1 VLCCCQ
7 VKDAVLSVY
16 THYHAPEAR
25 EVYRRVTAMALA
37 DMMDSRM
44 FQVIFNPGRASSD
57 PSEAPQGGGGEGE
70 DGWTDL
76 AGAVPRNM
84 SSDAVSAVSLDLQ
97 RCSVTDLY
105 AKANRDGAR
114 LNKQMLEIESIR
126 CSVAS
131 EGSTSSGE
139 EGGPTFTVRAGSSE
153 GVGGGSGSNGYSTV
167 THPSSSV
174 AYDSDSETTHS
185 DATKTHSGGASRES
199 PSRGDRVVDAK
210 KHRTGHT
217 NDASAN
223 LRAHDTNHTTHV
235 KTHARKGSLDAS
247 SESGASV
254 HSDDLFDDLE
264 DTSGPSHP
272 RGGRRNSLDSNRTI
286 RSSQTVASVLSLF
299 DSIVQPYQAKVNIS
313 CFCCCCCCLLL
324 GFGNKTIFGLQ
335 RSTF

>member
-1 VLCCCQ
+1 VFCCQVSVFCCCQ

-25 EVYRRVTAMALA
+25 EVHRRVTAMALA

-44 FQVIFNPGRASSD
+44 FQVIFNPGRASPD

-76 AGAVPRNM
+76 AGSVPRNM

-139 EGGPTFTVRAGSSE
+139 EGGPTFTVCGGSSD
-153 GVGGGSGSNGYSTV
+153 GVCGSGSNRYSTV
-167 THPSSSV
+167 THPSSSSV

-185 DATKTHSGGASRES
+185 DATKTHTGASRES
-199 PSRGDRVVDAK
+199 PSRGERGDAK
-210 KHRTGHT
+210 KQRAGHT

-223 LRAHDTNHTTHV
+223 HRAHDTNHTTHV

-299 DSIVQPYQAKVNIS
+299 DSIVQPYQAKVNFS
-313 CFCCCCCCLLL
+313 SFFFLLL
-324 GFGNKTIFGLQ
+324 F
-335 RSTF
+335 